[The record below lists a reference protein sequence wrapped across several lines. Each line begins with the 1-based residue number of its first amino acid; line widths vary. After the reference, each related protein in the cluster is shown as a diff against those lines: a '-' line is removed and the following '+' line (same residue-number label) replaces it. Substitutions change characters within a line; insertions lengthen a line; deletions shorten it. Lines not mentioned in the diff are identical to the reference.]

1 MKEILDTWLAIV
13 NPAAGSGK
21 TLAKWRTA
29 EPLLFQHGINYEF
42 ETPETKTGSIKLIT
56 KACSEGY
63 RKFIAVGGDGTVHNI
78 LSTIVE
84 YIDKTNAGNPEEK
97 ISLSQFYLAVLPIG
111 SGNDWL
117 KSHNIPAQHPT
128 IIDMISKGSFA
139 PQDIVRAEII
149 DPNTGKTTKRA
160 YMANV
165 GGYSFDANVCDIVN
179 FQKTK
184 GITGKMLYVNALKK
198 LALVQKP
205 FPTRILCDGKEV
217 YDDMVYSI
225 SFGNG
230 RYSGGGLRQTPSAVM
245 DDGLLDMMLVP
256 KIPIWKVFLNIGKL
270 LNGRAESIR
279 FLHFHKAKQIE
290 VIPHGQGQLVEID
303 GDVIGR
309 APLKL
314 TVLEEQINVL
324 DAQDAKDRAR
334 S

>member
-1 MKEILDTWLAIV
+1 MKEILDTWFAIV

-21 TLAKWRTA
+21 TLAQWRVA
-29 EPLLFQHGINYEF
+29 ESLLFQYGINYKF
-42 ETPETKTGSIKLIT
+42 VTPETKIGSVKLIT
-56 KACSEGY
+56 KACNDGF

-78 LSTIVE
+78 LSAIVE
-84 YIDKTNAGNPEEK
+84 FVEKAKAENPEEK
-97 ISLSQFYLAVLPIG
+97 ISLMQFSLAVLPIG

-117 KSHNIPAQHPT
+117 KSHNIPAQHT
-128 IIDMISKGSFA
+128 KIIELIANGSFA
-139 PQDIVRAEII
+139 PQDIVKAEII
-149 DPNTGKTTKRA
+149 DPKTGKIANRA

-179 FQKTK
+179 FQKTQ

-198 LALVQKP
+198 LALSQKP
-205 FPTRILCDGKEV
+205 FTTKVVCDGREV

-230 RYSGGGLRQTPSAVM
+230 RYSGGGLRQTPSAIM

-256 KIPIWKVFLNIGKL
+256 GIPVWKVFLNIGKL

-309 APLKL
+309 APLRL

-324 DAQDAKDRAR
+324 DAQDAKDQAQ

>member
-1 MKEILDTWLAIV
+1 MKEILDTWFAIV

-21 TLAKWRTA
+21 TLAQWRVA
-29 EPLLFQHGINYEF
+29 ESQLFQHGINYKF
-42 ETPETKTGSIKLIT
+42 VTPETKIGSVKLIT
-56 KACSEGY
+56 KACNDGF

-78 LSTIVE
+78 LSAIVE
-84 YIDKTNAGNPEEK
+84 FVEKSRAENPDEN
-97 ISLSQFYLAVLPIG
+97 ICLSQFFLAVLPIG

-117 KSHNIPAQHPT
+117 RSHNIPAQHAK
-128 IIDMISKGSFA
+128 IIELIAAGSFA
-139 PQDIVRAEII
+139 TQDIVKAEII
-149 DPNTGKTTKRA
+149 DSKTRKVTNRA

-184 GITGKMLYVNALKK
+184 GITGKMLYFNALKK
-198 LALVQKP
+198 LALIQKP
-205 FPTRILCDGKEV
+205 YPTKIICDGREI
-217 YDDMVYSI
+217 YDDLVYSI

-230 RYSGGGLRQTPSAVM
+230 RYSGGGLRQTPSAIM

-256 KIPIWKVFLNIGKL
+256 RIPVWKVFLNIGKL
-270 LNGRAESIR
+270 LNGRAESVR
-279 FLHFHKAKQIE
+279 FLHFNRGKQFEI
-290 VIPHGQGQLVEID
+290 IPHGQGQLVEID

-309 APLKL
+309 APLRL

-324 DAQDAKDRAR
+324 DAQDAKDRAQ